1 MMLVRATSRFRKAL
15 KKLLHSGRFDREE
28 LASVIDILA
37 RGKKLDASYQDH
49 ELSAELIGHHEC
61 HIKFDLLLLYR
72 IENNNLVLVLV
83 NLGSHSD
90 LFG

>member
-1 MMLVRATSRFRKAL
+1 MMLVRTTSRFRKAL
-15 KKLLHSGRFDREE
+15 KKLLRSGRFDREG
-28 LASVIDILA
+28 LGAVIDTLA
-37 RGKKLDASYQDH
+37 NGKKLAISYDDH
-49 ELSAELIGHHEC
+49 ELSAELTGHREC
-61 HIKFDLLLLYR
+61 HLKPDLLLIYR